1 MQNLDKR
8 FNLVRRA
15 PRRAVLVMS
24 LAFAYV
30 AMGTA
35 QAQVAVVD
43 VPAETAVGTSA
54 TIAGAMQTFQTGMQ
68 YATFVSQLTQ
78 LTATISS
85 IASNPL
91 GALIPSTNTMS
102 ELSAATRDQ
111 LIQGKCSSATS
122 GGIVSGVL
130 QGLSSAV
137 SAIDLGG
144 NIAQAQQQICGNI
157 VYAQVDEYNA
167 TVDLYQQMPRLRNNM
182 TAVQGMVQQLNGIM
196 GNSSSSTAQTVAF
209 SQQEQQQI
217 SEWQSRVNVDEN
229 IIKTLN
235 QQQSTLAAV
244 SLKGNPNIIG
254 NAVQDLALQKAFQI
268 ND

>member
-24 LAFAYV
+24 LAVACV

-43 VPAETAVGTSA
+43 VPAETAAGTSA

-78 LTATISS
+78 LTSTIGS

-91 GALIPSTNTMS
+91 AALIPSTSTMTL
-102 ELSAATRDQ
+102 LSQDQ
-111 LIQGKCSSATS
+111 IQSLITAKCSTNST
-122 GGIVSGVL
+122 
-130 QGLSSAV
+130 
-137 SAIDLGG
+137 GG
-144 NIAQAQQQICGNI
+144 NIITSALQSAVQSMNINSSIQGQQQQICANI
-157 VYAQVDEYNA
+157 INAQADQYNA
-167 TVDLYQQMPRLRNNM
+167 TVILYMQIPGLQTNM
-182 TAVQGMVQQLNGIM
+182 GQLQGLMQQLNGVM
-196 GNSSSSTAQTVAF
+196 GNSSSATTQTVMF
-209 SQQEQQQI
+209 STQQQTQI
-217 SEWQSRVNVDEN
+217 NAWNTRMTMDTQIV
-229 IIKTLN
+229 TALN

-244 SLKGNPNIIG
+244 ALNARPDLLGS
-254 NAVQDLALQKAFQI
+254 AVQATALAAAFSLNQ
-268 ND
+268 